1 MEHAIETDLAV
12 LGGGPGGYTA
22 AFRAADL
29 GLAVCLIEQ
38 GPRLGGVCLH
48 AGCMPSKTLLHAAAA
63 FEEAR
68 AGEVYGLRFDGLRLD
83 IAALRSHKIKIVEQ
97 LAGGLDS
104 LVKARK
110 ITRITGR
117 GRFVDDQT
125 LVVDDPEGSTGVRF
139 GQAII
144 ATGSR
149 PAPLACAPR
158 DPRIWDST
166 DALALPAV
174 PPRLLIVGGGI
185 VGLEMAQVYHALGAG
200 ITMIEAEPQIIPAA
214 DRDVVQPLF
223 LQVKN
228 KYRIWTGTKVA
239 AMTARAEGIE
249 VALSGGTE
257 TTELFDAVLVAV
269 GRRPNLEDIGL
280 ETLGLAPDRQGRLA
294 VDARLQTAMPRIFA
308 IGDVTDGPMLAH
320 KAIHQGKV
328 AAEAIA
334 GQPATFAPAAI
345 PAVAYTHP
353 EVAWVGLTER
363 EAARQGI
370 VCAKGKFPW
379 GASGRALSA
388 GAGNG
393 VSKALFDAADG
404 RLLGAGICGLN
415 AGELIHEAALALE
428 TGATAE
434 TIARTVHAH
443 PTLAETFA
451 GAAGAVCGSVTD
463 LLPARPRKRTQ

>member
-29 GLAVCLIEQ
+29 GLSVCLIEQ
-38 GPRLGGVCLH
+38 GNRLGGVCLH
-48 AGCMPSKTLLHAAAA
+48 AGCMPSKTLLHAAVAL
-63 FEEAR
+63 EEAR
-68 AGEVYGLRFDGLRLD
+68 AGEVFGLQFDGLRLD
-83 IAALRSHKIKIVEQ
+83 IAALRAHTINIIEQ
-97 LAGGLDS
+97 LAGGLDN
-104 LVKARK
+104 LAKARK
-110 ITRITGR
+110 ITRLTGR
-117 GRFVDDQT
+117 GRFIDGQT
-125 LVVDDPEGSTGVRF
+125 LMVDGPEGITRVRF
-139 GQAII
+139 AQAVI

-149 PAPLACAPR
+149 PGPLACAPR

-166 DALALPAV
+166 AALALPTV

-200 ITMIEAEPQIIPAA
+200 ITIVEAEAQIIPAA

-223 LQVKN
+223 LQIKN
-228 KYRIWTGTKVA
+228 KYRIWTGTRVA
-239 AMTARAEGIE
+239 AMTARPEGIE
-249 VALSGGTE
+249 VALTGGAE
-257 TTELFDAVLVAV
+257 ATELFDAVLVAV

-280 ETLGLAPDRQGRLA
+280 SALGLVPDDQGHLV
-294 VDARLQTAMPRIFA
+294 VDERLQTAAARIFA
-308 IGDVTDGPMLAH
+308 IGDVTGGPMLAH
-320 KAIHQGKV
+320 KAIHQGKTV
-328 AAEAIA
+328 AEAIA
-334 GQPATFAPAAI
+334 GLPSAFAPAAI

-363 EAARQGI
+363 EAAQQG
-370 VCAKGKFPW
+370 VACVKGKFPW
-379 GASGRALSA
+379 GASGRALTA

-393 VSKALFDAADG
+393 MSKALFADADG

-415 AGELIHEAALALE
+415 AGELIHEAVLALE
-428 TGATAE
+428 MGATAE

-451 GAAGAVCGSVTD
+451 GAAGAACGSVTD
-463 LLPARPRKRTQ
+463 LLPARPRKRTE